1 MKKRVVLF
9 SILFAFTFHLHAD
22 WIDWTDV
29 SNGSLTDGSSTIDV
43 SMSGMPRSLFDG
55 DYYYN
60 NPSTGYTSETGTY
73 AGLEPN
79 DLIRVSSAG
88 VITINFSQEVVN
100 PYMALV
106 SVGQPNYA
114 VTYNFEDP
122 FNVVSSGPNV
132 WWGVDGVYSVN
143 GTQFSGSEFNGVLQ
157 FTGTFSSISFEI
169 ANPENWHGFN
179 FGVVSDGDTDDDVTT
194 VPEPST
200 MLLLTIGIV
209 GFGINKKIFKRA

>member
-1 MKKRVVLF
+1 M
-9 SILFAFTFHLHAD
+9 
-22 WIDWTDV
+22 
-29 SNGSLTDGSSTIDV
+29 
-43 SMSGMPRSLFDG
+43 
-55 DYYYN
+55 
-60 NPSTGYTSETGTY
+60 GTY

-88 VITINFSQEVVN
+88 AITINFSQEVVN

-106 SVGQPNYA
+106 SVGQPNYT

-122 FNVVSSGPNV
+122 YNVVSSGPNV

-143 GTQFSGSEFNGVLQ
+143 GTQFSGNEFNGVLQ

-179 FGVVSDGDTDDDVTT
+179 FGVVRDGDTYDDVTT

-209 GFGINKKIFKRA
+209 GLGINKKIFKRS